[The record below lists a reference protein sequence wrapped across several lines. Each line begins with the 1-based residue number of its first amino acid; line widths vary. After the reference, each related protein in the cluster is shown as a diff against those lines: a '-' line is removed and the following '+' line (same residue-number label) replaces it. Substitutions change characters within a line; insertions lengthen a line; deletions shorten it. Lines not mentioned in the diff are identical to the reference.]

1 MIKMARVESEVFVG
15 VGRFIVNI
23 PTPMDSLLSCE
34 LSYKLNDHLSPFKAS
49 KRRNLLFQGI
59 FFKRSVPFVWLLA
72 NIRWTTTLNS
82 NQRLRFLFLLTDHK
96 CLAGGKFGG
105 ENNTNVYDKMGALLF
120 LFLKRVRIWRKMAA
134 KREQY
139 GLKGGKFVQDMNNR
153 KRK

>member
-1 MIKMARVESEVFVG
+1 
-15 VGRFIVNI
+15 
-23 PTPMDSLLSCE
+23 MD
-34 LSYKLNDHLSPFKAS
+34 
-49 KRRNLLFQGI
+49 R
-59 FFKRSVPFVWLLA
+59 
-72 NIRWTTTLNS
+72 
-82 NQRLRFLFLLTDHK
+82 
-96 CLAGGKFGG
+96 GKFGG